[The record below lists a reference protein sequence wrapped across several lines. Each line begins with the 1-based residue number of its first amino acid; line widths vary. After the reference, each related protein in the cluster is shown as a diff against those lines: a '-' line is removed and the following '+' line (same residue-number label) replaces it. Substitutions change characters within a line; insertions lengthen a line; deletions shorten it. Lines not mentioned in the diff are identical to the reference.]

1 MRWITLLSFTV
12 VALVVWI
19 VVGLTRDDTSESVR
33 EKYKEYLVP
42 ISSDFNEEA
51 LEDIVTRE
59 GETLLIDR
67 DALE

>member
-33 EKYKEYLVP
+33 E
-42 ISSDFNEEA
+42 N
-51 LEDIVTRE
+51 TRS
-59 GETLLIDR
+59 I
-67 DALE
+67 